1 MKKLTNMI
9 LLVFFIACSVYA
21 QEQQEQEDKLKIK
34 PSGRIL
40 LDGGVFDADNYD
52 DMFNDGVAI
61 PDMRI
66 GFSAKYGKW
75 KSKVDIGYAYKKVS
89 AKDIFIQYT
98 FNENNLI
105 RGGYFVH
112 QFGLQSATSSS
123 FKITMEEPLSNQAF
137 FNSRLM
143 GIMFIHNKNK
153 FFGTLSVFAE
163 GDAMKY
169 STDQLGNEGYG
180 MMSRLI
186 FRPLREPTKI
196 FHIGI
201 SGAFES
207 PRYNSDDT
215 KNHSSYV
222 LKSQFPTRIAKVVA
236 QQAEITDAKM
246 LYKFTPEFTGSIGR
260 LAIESQYFYVFVDRK
275 ENFENYQASGAYAL
289 LRGIIKGPNYEYSN
303 NSSGIGTPAPGSM
316 ELVLGYNYTDLS
328 DHKSNIL
335 GGSVNDYSLT
345 FNYYINKYMIW
356 RVRTSLT
363 KASDRTGFNDTN
375 LSLIETRFQIKF

>member
-1 MKKLTNMI
+1 MNKLI
-9 LLVFFIACSVYA
+9 SILLLVFFTTYSLYA
-21 QEQQEQEDKLKIK
+21 QEQEDKVKVK

-40 LDGGVFDADNYD
+40 LDAGIFDANNYND
-52 DMFNDGVAI
+52 LFNDGAAI
-61 PDMRI
+61 PDVRI

-75 KSKVDIGYAYKKVS
+75 KGKVDIGYAYKKVS
-89 AKDIFIQYT
+89 TKDIFIQYT
-98 FNENNLI
+98 FDENNLI

-137 FNSRLM
+137 FNSRLI
-143 GIMFIHNKNK
+143 GAMFIHNKDK

-169 STDQLGNEGYG
+169 STDRLGNEGYG

-186 FRPLREPTKI
+186 FRPLRESTRI

-207 PRYNSDDT
+207 PRYNSDDS
-215 KNHSSYV
+215 KNHNSYV
-222 LKSQFPTRIAKVVA
+222 LKSQFPTRIAKVAA
-236 QQAEITDAKM
+236 QKAEITDAKM
-246 LYKFTPEFTGSIGR
+246 LYKFTPELTASIGR
-260 LAIESQYFYVFVDRK
+260 LAIESQYFYVHVNRK
-275 ENFENYQASGAYAL
+275 HNLESYKASGAYAL
-289 LRGIIKGPNYEYSN
+289 LRGIIKGPNYKYSD
-303 NSSGIGTPAPGSM
+303 NSSGIGTPAPGSL
-316 ELVLGYNYTDLS
+316 ELVLGYNYTNLS

-335 GGSVNDYSLT
+335 GGDVNDFSLT
-345 FNYYINKYMIW
+345 FNYYVNKYMIW
-356 RVRTSLT
+356 RIRTSIT
-363 KASDRTGFNDTN
+363 KASDREGFEDTN